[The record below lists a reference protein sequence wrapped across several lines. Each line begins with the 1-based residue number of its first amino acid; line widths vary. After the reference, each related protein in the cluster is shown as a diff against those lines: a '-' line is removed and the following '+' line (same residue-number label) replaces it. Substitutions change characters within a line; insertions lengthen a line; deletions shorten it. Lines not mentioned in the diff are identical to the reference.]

1 MEFYSRAAVGLSA
14 SEIQRH
20 VRIGNLPDWC
30 ASIEKVL
37 AQGRERGEIYCVWGD
52 FRIHREMIRDG
63 LRFSLPGC
71 PNALQWTVTAD
82 GAAGQV
88 VVHCTINRPDH
99 DPDFVDSIERFV
111 LDWKQGLEAAP
122 ARIRDAGSPQ
132 PGEPMPWFG

>member
-37 AQGRERGEIYCVWGD
+37 DQAGERGEIYCLWGE

-71 PNALQWTVTAD
+71 PNALQWTLTAD

-99 DPDFVDSIERFV
+99 DPDFVDSIHQFV

-132 PGEPMPWFG
+132 PGDEMPWFG